1 MHGETKTKTKLK
13 RETRD
18 GLNGR
23 KYRCLVAKIS
33 YARFLS
39 NLSFHVQ
46 ENSFLTDFFTLYK
59 NRIYIH
65 LVNIFVYYAYSRHR
79 VPSSS
84 FSIQQRNRDI
94 VQFATNFTISSTRTN
109 ATTRGASVWLIFLEN
124 ARDGRTIVM
133 PQAIDIMENDEWNF
147 LPMALKTD
155 R

>member
-13 RETRD
+13 RETRER
-18 GLNGR
+18 LNGR
-23 KYRCLVAKIS
+23 KYRCLAAKIS

-46 ENSFLTDFFTLYK
+46 ENSFLTGFFTLYK

-79 VPSSS
+79 VPFSS